1 MRCMPSMTRP
11 SWPRLNRMR
20 DVDFVDQPG
29 VRDDLA
35 DRRDLARL
43 VARSYVA

>member
-1 MRCMPSMTRP
+1 MHSVHDATVVAQDD
-11 SWPRLNRMR
+11 RMR

-29 VRDDLA
+29 VRNDLA
-35 DRRDLARL
+35 DRRDLAGL